1 MINRIKQVCSAFR
14 IRGELQSYEEIKC
27 GHINQTYKVNFIR
40 DDGKKKSYIVQA
52 INTNVFRD
60 PVRVMHNIDLVTE
73 HLHVKAPDKKAL
85 HFHHTADRKTYWIG
99 ADGFWRLFNYIPS
112 RTYDCSSDCEI
123 VRNAGRAFGNFQQML
138 DDFDVELIHETIPFF
153 HDTIKRYESLMNVVE
168 SDPVH
173 RVSAVQEELNWLLEV
188 QEQACRLTH
197 MQRDG
202 CLPVRVTHNDTKI
215 NNVLFEED
223 GKDAIVVIDLDTV
236 MPGLVGHD
244 FGDAIRSAA
253 NTEAEDCRET
263 DKIHIDLKVFC
274 AFTEGFLSKTA
285 ESLSKQE
292 LKLLPMSAFC
302 MTCELAVRFLTDYL
316 QGDTYFKVDYP
327 EHNLIRT
334 RSQIALAK
342 DMLKN
347 MDTMER
353 ITAEYAKLNR
363 ALKSSINDG
372 GAL

>member
-123 VRNAGRAFGNFQQML
+123 VRNAGRAFGTFQQML

-153 HDTIKRYESLMNVVE
+153 HDTIKRYESLMNVVK

-173 RVSAVQEELNWLLEV
+173 RVSVVQDELNWLLEV
-188 QEQACRLTH
+188 QAQACSLTL
-197 MQRDG
+197 MQREG
-202 CLPVRVTHNDTKI
+202 TLPVRVTHNDTKI
-215 NNVLFEED
+215 NNVLFEEN

-244 FGDAIRSAA
+244 FGDAIRSSA
-253 NTEAEDCRET
+253 NTAAEDCTEP
-263 DKIHIDLKVFC
+263 DKVHIDLNVFRS
-274 AFTEGFLSKTA
+274 FTDGFLNQMA
-285 ESLSKQE
+285 CSLSKKE
-292 LKLLPMSAFC
+292 LKTLAKSSFC

-327 EHNLIRT
+327 EHNLVRT
-334 RSQIALAK
+334 RSQIALAM
-342 DMLKN
+342 DILKN
-347 MDTMER
+347 MDTMEK
-353 ITAEYAKLNR
+353 IIAVCAKQYV
-363 ALKSSINDG
+363 SSKEK
-372 GAL
+372 

>member
-27 GHINQTYKVNFIR
+27 GHINQTYKVDFIR

-123 VRNAGRAFGNFQQML
+123 VRNAGRAFGTFQQML
-138 DDFDVELIHETIPFF
+138 GDFDVGLLYETIPLF
-153 HDTIKRYESLMNVVE
+153 HDTVERYKSLMNAVE

-173 RVSAVQEELNWLLEV
+173 RVSVVQEELNWLLEV

-202 CLPVRVTHNDTKI
+202 SLPIRVTHNDTKI
-215 NNVLFEED
+215 NNVLFEEN

-253 NTEAEDCRET
+253 NTAAEDCLEL
-263 DKIHIDLKVFC
+263 DKVHIDLNVFRS
-274 AFTEGFLSKTA
+274 FTDGFLNQMA
-285 ESLSKQE
+285 GSLIEKE
-292 LKLLPMSAFC
+292 LNTLAKSSFC

-327 EHNLIRT
+327 AHNLVRT

-347 MDTMER
+347 MPIMEHVVTECAKKNVVETDR
-353 ITAEYAKLNR
+353 ITREWL
-363 ALKSSINDG
+363 I
-372 GAL
+372 